1 MLDHIQPVSQ
11 RRVGLL
17 NEAVVV
23 PSLQRYALERINVP
37 TLTISFADDLYGTYD
52 GARYTAEQIR
62 GARFIGY
69 PTGGHMGVGHQQDVF
84 NEITRFL
91 K

>member
-1 MLDHIQPVSQ
+1 
-11 RRVGLL
+11 
-17 NEAVVV
+17 
-23 PSLQRYALERINVP
+23 
-37 TLTISFADDLYGTYD
+37 LTISFADDLYGTYE

-69 PTGGHMGVGHQQDVF
+69 PSGGHMAVGHQQDVL
-84 NEITRFL
+84 NEIARFL